1 MCKREIYMLSVT
13 NRGTN
18 VIADTSDP
26 NTFAVNVPANLRKN
40 KECMI
45 TIQSGTIAYPL
56 AEARDLL
63 ELGISTDLP
72 ILGYDTEVTSGFMSR
87 NFNKLFSVNLPNISD
102 SYPQYPEIGP
112 LSSVGSNGAA
122 NNMGGATLVRIF
134 NQFTSETLITIGVN
148 TFKIATLES
157 IIVRKTG
164 TETIINM
171 AAKSL
176 DIIYSGEEIFNAKD
190 SSMKERVGFIESL
203 TTDQFEKVIN
213 VISEA
218 PTLTYNLEYKCKKCG
233 SDNKTELNGLSDF
246 FQ

>member
-1 MCKREIYMLSVT
+1 MCKKEIYMLSVT

-40 KECMI
+40 KECML
-45 TIQSGTIAYPL
+45 TVQSGTIAYPITDC
-56 AEARDLL
+56 RDLL

-112 LSSVGSNGAA
+112 LSSVGSNGSA
-122 NNMGGATLVRIF
+122 NTMSGATLVRIF
-134 NQFTSETLITIGVN
+134 NQFTSETVVTVGVN

-157 IIVRKTG
+157 IIVRKTPTEAVSANTNNVFCNPVQDDYNWIG
-164 TETIINM
+164 T
-171 AAKSL
+171 L
-176 DIIYSGEEIFNAKD
+176 DN
-190 SSMKERVGFIESL
+190 
-203 TTDQFEKVIN
+203 
-213 VISEA
+213 
-218 PTLTYNLEYKCKKCG
+218 TYQCRCG
-233 SDNKTELNGLSDF
+233 SLPEKFRFTRVANTTNNTVVSNESVPSTNAPYISFTLIIEYLNDDE
-246 FQ
+246 

>member
-1 MCKREIYMLSVT
+1 MLSVT

-164 TETIINM
+164 TET
-171 AAKSL
+171 
-176 DIIYSGEEIFNAKD
+176 
-190 SSMKERVGFIESL
+190 VG
-203 TTDQFEKVIN
+203 
-213 VISEA
+213 
-218 PTLTYNLEYKCKKCG
+218 G
-233 SDNKTELNGLSDF
+233 ST
-246 FQ
+246 

>member
-56 AEARDLL
+56 TEARDLL

-134 NQFTSETLITIGVN
+134 NQSDSNGSTITIGVN
-148 TFKIATLES
+148 TFKITALES
-157 IIVRKTG
+157 IIVRKTAAETVGGSTNNVFCNPVQDDYNWVG
-164 TETIINM
+164 T
-171 AAKSL
+171 L
-176 DIIYSGEEIFNAKD
+176 DN
-190 SSMKERVGFIESL
+190 
-203 TTDQFEKVIN
+203 
-213 VISEA
+213 
-218 PTLTYNLEYKCKKCG
+218 TYQCRCG
-233 SDNKTELNGLSDF
+233 SLPEKFRFTRVANTTNNTVITNESVPSTNAPYISFTLIIEYLNDMDKE
-246 FQ
+246 